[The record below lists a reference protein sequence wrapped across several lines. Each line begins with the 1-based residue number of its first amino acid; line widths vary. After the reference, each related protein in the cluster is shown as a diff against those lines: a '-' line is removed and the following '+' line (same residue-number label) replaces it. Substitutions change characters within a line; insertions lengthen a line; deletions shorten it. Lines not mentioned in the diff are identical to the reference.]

1 MSSNREQWLDIAKGF
16 AILLVVL
23 GHVLIGFLT
32 AEMYPQ
38 YTNGLNYVV
47 YTIYSFHMPLFFA
60 ISGYLYGR
68 YEDRATPEKAKEVLI
83 KKLIRLG
90 IPFVL
95 FSWIQGL
102 LHLVLNKYTNRY
114 FDPFR
119 FIKMYASPF
128 DQFWFI
134 YALLAIFILIARME
148 IAFRKDALIF
158 GILVILKCL
167 PSLFNVHVPLPFV
180 EWFMAY
186 GLYFYAGTLVARHA
200 QPLLK
205 HPFLMGLA
213 GLTYLPLNLLFYN
226 ENTMEAVRGNLAPLD
241 ATLASVLLAFSG
253 ILLTLFVVK
262 TLFLTVRWNNA
273 IFSWLGM
280 FSFEIYLLHTM
291 PSAAVRIVLQKLLHT
306 NNLALHLSAAMI
318 VGILFPVLIGWWAR
332 HNKTIDFMFYPGKY
346 LKLPKRPKTDSAL
359 PA

>member
-1 MSSNREQWLDIAKGF
+1 MSTNREQWLDIAKGF

-32 AEMYPQ
+32 AGMYPQ
-38 YTNGLNYVV
+38 FKEGLNYII

-68 YEDRATPEKAKEVLI
+68 YEERATPEKAKEVLL

-102 LHLVLNKYTNRY
+102 LHLVLNHYTNRY

-128 DQFWFI
+128 DQFWYI
-134 YALLAIFILIARME
+134 YALLAIFILIARLE
-148 IAFRKDALIF
+148 IAIHKDMLIF
-158 GILVILKCL
+158 GILIVLKCL
-167 PSLFNVHVPLPFV
+167 PSIFNVHVPLPFL

-186 GLYFYAGTLVARHA
+186 GLYFFAGTLIARHA
-200 QPLLK
+200 PQTLTHPLILA
-205 HPFLMGLA
+205 MGSLI
-213 GLTYLPLNLLFYN
+213 YIPLNLLFYN
-226 ENTMEAVRGNLAPLD
+226 HSTLEAVKGNMAPIS
-241 ATLASVLLAFSG
+241 ATLASILLAFSG
-253 ILLTLFVVK
+253 ILLTFFIIQKLLLAF
-262 TLFLTVRWNNA
+262 RWSNV
-273 IFSWLGM
+273 IFTWLGL

-291 PSAAVRIVLQKLLHT
+291 PSAAIRIVLQKLLHT
-306 NNLALHLSAAMI
+306 DNFALHLGAAMA
-318 VGILFPVLIGWWAR
+318 VGVLFPVLVGWWAR
-332 HNKTIDFMFYPGKY
+332 HNKSIDFMFYPGKY
-346 LKLPKRPKTDSAL
+346 IKWNKPAKTESAL